1 MPRENHRLRKDLNLN
16 LKRILGTEA
25 VYNDKKK
32 NEHTRITK
40 TANPVEGGESEYR
53 EYTLTLLD

>member
-1 MPRENHRLRKDLNLN
+1 M
-16 LKRILGTEA
+16 I
-25 VYNDKKK
+25 KKK

>member
-1 MPRENHRLRKDLNLN
+1 M
-16 LKRILGTEA
+16 I
-25 VYNDKKK
+25 KKK

-53 EYTLTLLD
+53 EYKLTLLDWNAQFNNNNKKS